1 MDGELRGA
9 GIANDEVDASLRDR
23 DAARLAVEQRVD
35 SARAGLDEARLAAQ
49 QVRVRRESVAEQLA
63 ATNFELAVL
72 LTQLAGG
79 ASIADWEAQLGGSQ
93 GRIERLGQGNL
104 AAIGEI
110 KEKTERQEQL
120 DRRC

>member
-72 LTQLAGG
+72 LAQLAED
-79 ASIADWEAQLGGSQ
+79 ATIAGWESQLEETRGK
-93 GRIERLGQGNL
+93 IHPLAHLNL
-104 AAIGEI
+104 PAIS
-110 KEKTERQEQL
+110 
-120 DRRC
+120 